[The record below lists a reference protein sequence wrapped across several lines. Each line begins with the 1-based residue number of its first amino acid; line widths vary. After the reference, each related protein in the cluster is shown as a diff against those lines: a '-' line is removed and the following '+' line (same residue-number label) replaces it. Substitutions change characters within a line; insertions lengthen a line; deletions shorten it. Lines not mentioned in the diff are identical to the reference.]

1 MSSTRI
7 EGIVRHRTVRN
18 NTTTEWGCR
27 TYEQDS
33 FGKSSI
39 SNLRVFGYPAY
50 THVNDGKLERRANK
64 CIFLSYASWSKE
76 SIEAVKDQGV
86 NKQVELDVEALDE
99 VHDSTSIQ
107 PIPDEWNVAMNE
119 EIESLHKNQTWE
131 LVESHKGQKIVGSK
145 WVFKVQGKEGRV
157 CVLKKSLYV
166 LKQSSRQWY
175 KWFDTFMIGHGY
187 SRSEYD
193 NCVYHRKLLDGSFV
207 YLLLYVDDMLIAV
220 NNLVEIN
227 RFKTQLSGEFEMKD
241 LGAVKKILGMKIRI
255 DREASKLLLSQ
266 KSYIEKVLER
276 FGMQQSK
283 LVSTPL
289 AAHFKISTDLL
300 PQSKEEKEHMS
311 HVPYASAVGNM
322 MYAMVCTRP
331 YISQAFSVVS
341 RYMANP
347 SKDHWQVMRWIVRY
361 LRGIADV
368 GLVYDMASTN
378 SRSVV
383 GFVNS
388 DYAGDFDKRRS
399 LTGYVCNVR
408 FHFFSENVSQGIIA
422 VKKVSIEDNPMDM
435 MTKLGTLSK
444 FKHCLDLVGVCSF

>member
-1 MSSTRI
+1 
-7 EGIVRHRTVRN
+7 
-18 NTTTEWGCR
+18 
-27 TYEQDS
+27 
-33 FGKSSI
+33 
-39 SNLRVFGYPAY
+39 
-50 THVNDGKLERRANK
+50 
-64 CIFLSYASWSKE
+64 
-76 SIEAVKDQGV
+76 
-86 NKQVELDVEALDE
+86 
-99 VHDSTSIQ
+99 
-107 PIPDEWNVAMNE
+107 MNE

-145 WVFKVQGKEGRV
+145 WVFKVQGKEGQV

-193 NCVYHRKLLDGSFV
+193 NCVYHRKLSDGSFV

-227 RFKTQLSGEFEMKD
+227 RLKTQLSGEFEMKD
-241 LGAVKKILGMKIRI
+241 LGAAKKILGMKIRK

-331 YISQAFSVVS
+331 YISQAISVVS

-347 SKDHWQVMRWIVRY
+347 SKDHWQVVRWIVRY

-408 FHFFSENVSQGIIA
+408 FHFFSENVSQGIIV